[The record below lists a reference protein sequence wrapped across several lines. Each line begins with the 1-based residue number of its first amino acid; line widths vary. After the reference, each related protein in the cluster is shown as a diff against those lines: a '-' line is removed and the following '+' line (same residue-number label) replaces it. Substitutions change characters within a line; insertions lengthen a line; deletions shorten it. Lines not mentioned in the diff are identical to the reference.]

1 MAMTAFSWH
10 PEPELIDFRDPAAAR
25 AKLEKFG
32 DDLWTEALDWL
43 YEEAMRKPSR
53 SDRYPDIR
61 AAFYGEIGRPG
72 PAPDE
77 GVASGEVFTEFRERL
92 APFTFNAQHPG
103 SYSFFTPPPLP
114 MAIAGETLAAWIN
127 QGIDLWLSGT
137 AGPFVEEEVVTWL
150 CEAIGYGES
159 SWGVLTSGGV
169 MANLM
174 GLAVARDVHL
184 AKLRGLAEP
193 PRGGA
198 LEGVRVYVSDQA
210 HFSIARGL
218 DILGFPPETLRV
230 LPSDEQLRLH
240 AEPVADAIAADRAA
254 GLLPWAICPVAGS
267 TNTGSVDLLDDL
279 AEVAQREGLWNH
291 VDAAYGGAAVLSP
304 REAVHVRGMERADS
318 LTIDPHKWFFQP
330 YDIGGLL
337 VKQRQHLVDTFHR
350 SPEYYRDVI
359 PEDEPLHWYQYS
371 IEGTRRFRAL
381 KLWLSWKHLGTR
393 GFARLIEANVDLAQ
407 HLAARCRDEG
417 FEVIDP
423 ELSVVCF
430 RHAPTGL
437 PDSEIDGYQNRLQRA
452 LEESGAGWV
461 STTTLR
467 GRTYL
472 RAGIVNYLSTAADT
486 DRLVDALLRLSS
498 QVLHG

>member
-1 MAMTAFSWH
+1 VTTFDWH
-10 PEPELIDFRDPAAAR
+10 PEPDLIDYRDQASAR
-25 AKLEKFG
+25 ASLEKFG
-32 DDLWTEALDWL
+32 EDLWNEALHWL
-43 YEEAMRKPSR
+43 YEEALSKPSR
-53 SDRYPDIR
+53 SERYPDIR
-61 AAFYGEIGRPG
+61 STFYGEAGGPG
-72 PAPDE
+72 PAPME
-77 GVASGEVFTEFRERL
+77 GVSSEEVFAEFRDRL
-92 APFTFNAQHPG
+92 APFTFNAQHAG
-103 SYSFFTPPPLP
+103 SYSFFTPPPLL

-137 AGPFVEEEVVTWL
+137 AGPFIEEEVNSWL
-150 CEAIGYGES
+150 CETIGYGDAA
-159 SWGVLTSGGV
+159 WGVLTSGGV

-184 AKLRGLAEP
+184 AKLRELSEP

-218 DILGFPPETLRV
+218 DILGFPADTLRV
-230 LPSDEQLRLH
+230 LPSDDRFRLH
-240 AEPVADAIAADRAA
+240 AGPVADAIATDRAA

-279 AEVAQREGLWNH
+279 AEVARREGLWNH
-291 VDAAYGGAAVLSP
+291 VDAAYGGGAVLSP
-304 REAVHVRGMERADS
+304 REAEHLRGIERADS
-318 LTIDPHKWFFQP
+318 ITIDPHKWFFQP
-330 YDIGGLL
+330 YDIGALL
-337 VKQRQHLVDTFHR
+337 VKRRRHLLDTFHR

-381 KLWLSWKHLGTR
+381 KLWLSWKHLGTA
-393 GFARLIEANVDLAQ
+393 GFARLVEANVDLAH

-417 FEVIDP
+417 FDVIDP
-423 ELSVVCF
+423 QLSVVCF
-430 RHAPTGL
+430 RHVPAGL
-437 PDSEIDGYQNRLQRA
+437 PAHDVDAYQDRLQRA
-452 LEESGAGWV
+452 LEESGDGWV

-472 RAGIVNYLSTAADT
+472 RAGIVNYLSTSADA
-486 DRLVDALLRLSS
+486 DRLVDSILRASP